1 MSAKTE
7 VDMFFKS
14 KAPGKVKNAAANST
28 EVMERMAQ
36 QQHSAEQV
44 ASPRGAVEGDIF
56 HRSLSI
62 DENSQFEGSRRVE
75 NPIEPSSSVDPT
87 GPQKKDMQNPAPAPL
102 PSIDA
107 DLQHVERW
115 LALSCAQMTP
125 NLPFCTGEIK
135 EIEMLNSMKSGAPE
149 KNRNAAAN
157 AGEVIGTTVQPH
169 DQAWAGT
176 EPTTRAGTASCIGSD
191 MSIVGKIECNGPAQ
205 IFGRIE
211 GELRASDLLISD
223 GAQVE
228 GNIIAQS
235 VTICGHVKGT
245 IRAVRVKLQN
255 GGAVEGDIFHR
266 SLSIDE
272 NSLFEGSSRRVENPT
287 ELPAVDAKGP
297 REEDMRSSA
306 LAPYLQRA
314 EASASTDWSES
325 TVEPKH

>member
-14 KAPGKVKNAAANST
+14 KAPGKVKNAAANAT
-28 EVMERMAQ
+28 EVMERMVQ
-36 QQHSAEQV
+36 QQHSVAEQA

-62 DENSQFEGSRRVE
+62 EENSQFEGSSRRVE
-75 NPIEPSSSVDPT
+75 NLIDSSSRVDPT

-115 LALSCAQMTP
+115 LALSCAQMNP

-135 EIEMLNSMKSGAPE
+135 EIEMLNSMKSGELE
-149 KNRNAAAN
+149 KNRNEAAT
-157 AGEVIGTTVQPH
+157 AGEVIGQTVPLK
-169 DQAWAGT
+169 DQAWART
-176 EPTTRAGTASCIGSD
+176 EPTTRAGTASCICSG
-191 MSIVGKIECNGPAQ
+191 MSIFGKIECNGPAQ

-211 GELRASDLLISD
+211 GELRASDPLNSD
-223 GAQVE
+223 DAQVE

-272 NSLFEGSSRRVENPT
+272 NSQFEGSSRRVENPT
-287 ELPAVDAKGP
+287 ELSSRVDAKP
-297 REEDMRSSA
+297 QKEDVA
-306 LAPYLQRA
+306 
-314 EASASTDWSES
+314 D
-325 TVEPKH
+325 